1 MKTFIKIS
9 LILFLL
15 FGINTQFSN
24 ADETTWANTPAAT
37 GWKTI
42 EVTVTEKIPGVECTA
57 QKKEYSSDETGQDY
71 TWVDG
76 EDELVPTTR
85 YRCEVP
91 IGWTAF
97 LAVLGRMIRFM
108 TWAAILSAVLFLVF
122 NGIRLS
128 MSGVDGEAK
137 WKVKSQIMM
146 TLGGIILL
154 LLSGPILKLIA
165 PWVYT

>member
-1 MKTFIKIS
+1 
-9 LILFLL
+9 
-15 FGINTQFSN
+15 
-24 ADETTWANTPAAT
+24 
-37 GWKTI
+37 
-42 EVTVTEKIPGVECTA
+42 
-57 QKKEYSSDETGQDY
+57 
-71 TWVDG
+71 
-76 EDELVPTTR
+76 
-85 YRCEVP
+85 
-91 IGWTAF
+91 

-108 TWAAILSAVLFLVF
+108 TGAAILCAVLFLVF

-137 WKVKSQIMM
+137 WKVKSNIMM